1 MMAARTHLRIIYVSL
16 EAFLYVCYRV
26 LKGVVLEL
34 DTNTNKFQYGE
45 NQRIS
50 KKIFYK
56 IDKKKFKRTI
66 MTSRGFISV

>member
-1 MMAARTHLRIIYVSL
+1 MYL
-16 EAFLYVCYRV
+16 CYRV